1 MHTAK
6 VFRSGNSQAVRI
18 PKEYAIEESE
28 LYIQRVGNSLV
39 LSSMH
44 VPWSSL
50 RDSLAKF
57 SDDVFSD
64 GRRQPEDQEREYS
77 ECTL

>member
-39 LSSMH
+39 LSSMN
-44 VPWSSL
+44 VPWTSL
-50 RDSLAKF
+50 RDSLVKF

-64 GRRQPEDQEREYS
+64 GRKQPENQDRDIF
-77 ECTL
+77 

>member
-39 LSSMH
+39 LSSMN
-44 VPWSSL
+44 VPWTSL
-50 RDSLAKF
+50 RDSLTKF

-64 GRRQPEDQEREYS
+64 GRKQPENQDRDIF
-77 ECTL
+77 

>member
-39 LSSMH
+39 LSSMN
-44 VPWSSL
+44 VPWTSL
-50 RDSLAKF
+50 RDSLVKF
-57 SDDVFSD
+57 SDDIFSD
-64 GRRQPEDQEREYS
+64 GRKQPENQDRDIF
-77 ECTL
+77 

>member
-39 LSSMH
+39 LSSMNE
-44 VPWSSL
+44 PWTSL
-50 RDSLAKF
+50 RDSLVKF

-64 GRRQPEDQEREYS
+64 GRKQPENQDRDIF
-77 ECTL
+77 